1 MITQQH
7 GDAPE
12 TGPGRPKL
20 AWAARLVGLRTLS
33 RPARIGVGSAVVVI
47 AVALGLVLASA
58 SGPSAAKP
66 AGPDPLAKSFS
77 LSAVVQ
83 PGHTVSLASYDGR
96 PVVVNFFAS
105 WCAPCQRET
114 PLLARYYASQHGR
127 VLVIGIDSND
137 ELTAALRFL
146 HKAGVT
152 YPVGSDPFP
161 SPVTTSYGVYALPQT
176 FFLNDQHR
184 IVAHVLGPVTA
195 RILAKDVALMDK
207 RTTQDRG

>member
-7 GDAPE
+7 GDAPDA
-12 TGPGRPKL
+12 GPGRP
-20 AWAARLVGLRTLS
+20 AVASPARLNGLRDM
-33 RPARIGVGSAVVVI
+33 RRRAKIGIGCAVVGI
-47 AVALGLVLASA
+47 AVAVGLVLASA
-58 SGPSAAKP
+58 SGPAKP
-66 AGPDPLAKSFS
+66 TGPPPLAKSFS
-77 LSAVVQ
+77 LPAVGE
-83 PGHTVSLASYDGR
+83 PGRTVSLASYAGR

-105 WCAPCQRET
+105 WCAPCRRET

-137 ELTAALRFL
+137 ELAAALRFL
-146 HKAGVT
+146 HKAGVS

-195 RILAKDVALMDK
+195 RVLARDVALMNK
-207 RTTQDRG
+207 PAKQDRG

>member
-7 GDAPE
+7 GDTPQA
-12 TGPGRPKL
+12 GPGGPRPP
-20 AWAARLVGLRTLS
+20 WVRRLMLLRTLS
-33 RPARIGVGSAVVVI
+33 RRAKIGVGCAVVVI
-47 AVALGLVLASA
+47 AVAVGLVLASA
-58 SGPSAAKP
+58 SGPTKP
-66 AGPDPLAKSFS
+66 SGPPPLAKSFS
-77 LSAVVQ
+77 LSAVGQ
-83 PGHTVSLASYDGR
+83 PGHTVSLASYAGR

-137 ELTAALRFL
+137 EVAAALRFL
-146 HKAGVT
+146 HKAGVS

-176 FFLNDQHR
+176 FFLDARHR

-195 RILAKDVALMDK
+195 RVLAKDVALMNK
-207 RTTQDRG
+207 PATQDRG

>member
-7 GDAPE
+7 GDTPQ
-12 TGPGRPKL
+12 TGPGGQRPP
-20 AWAARLVGLRTLS
+20 WVRRLIGLRTLS
-33 RPARIGVGSAVVVI
+33 RGAKIGVGSAVVVI
-47 AVALGLVLASA
+47 ATAVGLVLASA
-58 SGPSAAKP
+58 SGPAKP
-66 AGPDPLAKSFS
+66 SGPPPLARSFS
-77 LSAVVQ
+77 LSAVGA
-83 PGHTVSLASYDGR
+83 PGHTVSLASYAGR

-127 VLVIGIDSND
+127 VLIIGIDSND

-146 HKAGVT
+146 HKAGVS

-176 FFLNDQHR
+176 FFLNSQHR

-195 RILAKDVALMDK
+195 PVLARDVALMSK
-207 RTTQDRG
+207 RTNQDRG